1 MIVADIM
8 TPHAHQCSVNDN
20 LDRAARLMWEHDCGA
35 IPIVDLRGHTVGMI
49 TDRDICMAAYLQG
62 KPLHRIGVK
71 VAGSHHIHSVTPD
84 APVELAYAIMKRHRV
99 RRLPV
104 IDVGGNL
111 VGMLS
116 LADVVRHARRDG
128 ADGLD
133 VDEMAS
139 VLAEVYRPSLPACR
153 EGNQTPSTFT

>member
-8 TPHAHQCSVNDN
+8 TPHAHQCSVNDT

-35 IPIVDLRGHTVGMI
+35 IPVVDLRGHTVGMI
-49 TDRDICMAAYLQG
+49 TDRDICMAAYIQG
-62 KPLHRIGVK
+62 QPLHRIGVK
-71 VAGSHHIHSVTPD
+71 VAGSRHVHSVAPD
-84 APVELAYAIMKRHRV
+84 ASVELACAIMRTHRV

-104 IDVGGNL
+104 IDIGGNL

-116 LADVVRHARRDG
+116 LADIVRHTRRDG

-133 VDEMAS
+133 VEQIAAA
-139 VLAEVYRPSLPACR
+139 VAEIYRPSLPARR
-153 EGNQTPSTFT
+153 EGNQAPSTFS